1 MKDILKTV
9 LKFLSEHLVL
19 PIVNY
24 FLKKDTKIE
33 VGLEYLDDLISIL
46 EKLRDGLKDKE
57 ITKEE
62 ITAIHSDVI
71 ALIGKIKETL

>member
-1 MKDILKTV
+1 MKDILKSI

-19 PIVNY
+19 PIANY
-24 FLKKDTKIE
+24 FLKKDNKIE

-57 ITKEE
+57 ITKDE
-62 ITAIHSDVI
+62 IIAIHSEVI
-71 ALIGKIKETL
+71 ALIDKIKETK